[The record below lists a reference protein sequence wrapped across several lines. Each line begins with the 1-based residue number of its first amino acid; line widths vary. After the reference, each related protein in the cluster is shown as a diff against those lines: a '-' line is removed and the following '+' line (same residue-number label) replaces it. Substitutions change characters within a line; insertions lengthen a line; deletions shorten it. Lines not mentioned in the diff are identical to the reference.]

1 LTIHFPETR
10 IIQDAAEVAM
20 SGSMQRGGPD
30 HEKPVLPRR
39 FQHQGL
45 LGLSESAKV
54 LHREEL
60 VNLINYIHFSDRH
73 VFALF
78 RHQDY
83 DEYVLVRA
91 YPEPCQGA
99 ELTCRWDETYCPQ
112 QMVSYRLSRLV
123 IPQDSLV
130 VLMPLEGARTMN
142 GFFSLPFPE
151 EGYALTKRRSSRFF
165 CQGVS
170 AELMQSGV
178 RAQGELVD
186 FGAGA
191 FRISTKPVTFKI
203 KSWFNPELPASVRLF
218 SGQGDIFYGSCRC
231 LRRQD
236 DQESEDIVFAAE
248 NDKITR
254 FQPKKIRNPRRR
266 IMPSPVAVFSHPFFR
281 RKIHRDIFDLST
293 TGFSIRDD
301 ADEAL
306 LMPGMM
312 IDNLSIIHAGVAIAH
327 CTGQII
333 YRREEPGAALYGV
346 AILDMDIHSYS
357 RINQLLSAHADPH
370 ISVSTEVDMDALWE
384 FFFQTGFIYPTKY
397 GFFQTYRK
405 DYLETYRKL
414 YQDNPDMARHITYEE
429 KGKIYGHMSMVRA
442 YERAWLIQHHAA
454 RPMGNKMPGY
464 VVLRHMILFLHG
476 AYTLPSVKMDYVMCY
491 YRPENK
497 FPDRVFGG
505 FARSLENPKGC
516 SLDLFSYLTVPSK
529 TASKP
534 LPKGWR
540 LDEISLPEMWELDHF
555 YRRTSGGLFLDVLKK
570 SLEPGETS
578 LREASEGAGMKR
590 KWSFYGLFHD
600 HRPICVLI
608 VNQSDF
614 GLNLSEILNSIT
626 AMVIEAD
633 LLPWETLLSAVSQLA
648 AVYGTDR
655 VPLFIYPEQYMAS
668 KGLPCEKRYSMWIV
682 DMHYSNL
689 FLEFVQRKFR
699 MKYE

>member
-1 LTIHFPETR
+1 MHDKM
-10 IIQDAAEVAM
+10 QG
-20 SGSMQRGGPD
+20 SGIENHQQRSPQ
-30 HEKPVLPRR
+30 P
-39 FQHQGL
+39 FQHRRL
-45 LGLSESAKV
+45 TDSFESAKV
-54 LHREEL
+54 LSQQEL
-60 VNLINYIHFSDRH
+60 INLINYINFSEH
-73 VFALF
+73 PVFALLQ
-78 RHQDY
+78 HSDH
-83 DEYVLVRA
+83 DECILVKV
-91 YPEPCQGA
+91 YPEPCLDG
-99 ELTCRWDETYCPQ
+99 ELTCRWGESRDRYLFT
-112 QMVSYRLSRLV
+112 SYHLSQIV
-123 IPQDSLV
+123 IPHDQFVIFVPLHDS
-130 VLMPLEGARTMN
+130 RSMN
-142 GFFSLPFPE
+142 GHFSFPLPQKSYVLNE
-151 EGYALTKRRSSRFF
+151 RRSSRFF
-165 CQGVS
+165 CEGVS
-170 AELMQSGV
+170 AELMQNGV
-178 RAQGELVD
+178 LAHGELVD
-186 FGAGA
+186 LGARA
-191 FRISTKPVTFKI
+191 FRIRMKPETLKI
-203 KSWFNPELPASVRLF
+203 KSWFNPDVMASVRLF
-218 SGQGDIFYGSCRC
+218 SDQKNIFHGSCRC
-231 LRRQD
+231 LRRQ
-236 DQESEDIVFAAE
+236 ENHPSEDFVFTTE
-248 NDKITR
+248 NDQITR

-266 IMPSPVAVFSHPFFR
+266 ITPSPVAVFSHPFFL

-333 YRREEPGAALYGV
+333 YRREEPGVVLYGV

-384 FFFQTGFIYPTKY
+384 FFFQTGFIYPAKY
-397 GFFQTYRK
+397 HFFQTYRK
-405 DYLETYRKL
+405 SYLETYRKL
-414 YQDNPDMARHITYEE
+414 YQENHDVARHITYEE

-454 RPMGNKMPGY
+454 RPMENKMPGY

-476 AYTLPSVKMDYVMCY
+476 AYTLPSAKMDYVMCY
-491 YRPENK
+491 FRPENK

-529 TASKP
+529 AVSKP
-534 LPKGWR
+534 LPKDWR

-555 YRRTSGGLFLDVLKK
+555 YRRASGGLFLDVLKK

-590 KWSFYGLFHD
+590 EWSFYGLFHD

-633 LLPWETLLSAVSQLA
+633 LLPWETLRSAVSQLA
-648 AVYGTDR
+648 AVYGMDR
-655 VPLFIYPEQYMAS
+655 VPLLIYPEQYMAS
-668 KGLPCEKRYSMWIV
+668 RGLPCEKRYSMWIV